1 MRNKIIVNK
10 DGCILHKTVNK
21 KARKHIIYSI
31 YKKDYS
37 VFPTQVVT
45 VVDLGYLGMEM
56 DFPEQ
61 LSALPLKKKR
71 NLDLSKEEKAY
82 NKIHS

>member
-1 MRNKIIVNK
+1 
-10 DGCILHKTVNK
+10 
-21 KARKHIIYSI
+21 
-31 YKKDYS
+31 
-37 VFPTQVVT
+37 
-45 VVDLGYLGMEM
+45 MEM

-82 NKIHS
+82 IKIHS